1 MQKHEILISLILFR
15 ELEKSL
21 KLSYSTDLNYQGV
34 TGFNLVNNCFL
45 VSNMNSAESHVIM
58 DSMQKLSMQELRK
71 GLHGRFCLVPFT
83 NIILEPDGKV
93 GICRNKGDNFPIG
106 NIKDQPLDEIWNIRN
121 SEKAQQWRREFLED
135 KISICENEVNYR
147 KCHLEYGF
155 NTLAQDAELSIVQQ
169 QKILRLTANLNGQ
182 CNLRCPFCT
191 VWQSPNGNYNDENF
205 WNPAKSSLFPFLKE
219 IDMLGGE
226 PFIQADTYRLIQEV
240 SLVNPDCHWF
250 FTTNLAWSLSLKVSE
265 ILDKIKIQILT
276 VSIDSLTPAIY
287 EQLRPPAKLNKIL
300 NHLEKLIEYN
310 KKRIRP
316 FQIAINSLVMKET
329 WQELPEFLRFTQKYQ
344 LAFNPI
350 LLRTPQESSLMS
362 FTHQQKREV
371 LDFYLKEIPKNH
383 FKLITPILIP
393 LIESLSP
400 IDRAYYFSAINS

>member
-1 MQKHEILISLILFR
+1 
-15 ELEKSL
+15 
-21 KLSYSTDLNYQGV
+21 
-34 TGFNLVNNCFL
+34 
-45 VSNMNSAESHVIM
+45 
-58 DSMQKLSMQELRK
+58 MQKLSMQELRK

-121 SEKAQQWRREFLED
+121 SDKAQQWRREFLED

-155 NTLAQDAELSIVQQ
+155 NTLASDAELSVVQQ

-191 VWQSPNGNYNDENF
+191 VWQSPNGNYTDDNF
-205 WNPAKSSLFPFLKE
+205 WNPARVSLFPFLKE

-240 SLVNPDCHWF
+240 SSVNSDCRWF
-250 FTTNLAWSLSLKVSE
+250 FTTNLAWSLSEKVAKK
-265 ILDKIKIQILT
+265 LDGIHIQILT
-276 VSIDSLTPAIY
+276 ASIDSLTPATY
-287 EQLRPPAKLNKIL
+287 ERLRPPAKLNKVL
-300 NHLEKLIEYN
+300 DNLEKLIKYN
-310 KKRIRP
+310 KTRSRP

-329 WQELPEFLRFTQKYQ
+329 WRELPEFLRFTEKFN

-350 LLRTPQESSLMS
+350 LLKIPHKDSLLNL
-362 FTHQQKREV
+362 TRLEKKEI
-371 LDFYLKEIPKNH
+371 LDFYLNEIPGDK
-383 FKLITPILIP
+383 FKFISPILIP
-393 LIESLSP
+393 IIETLEA
-400 IDRAYYFSAINS
+400 IDRAYYFTSIKF

>member
-1 MQKHEILISLILFR
+1 M
-15 ELEKSL
+15 
-21 KLSYSTDLNYQGV
+21 
-34 TGFNLVNNCFL
+34 VNNRFL
-45 VSNMNSAESHVIM
+45 VSNMNSVESHVIM

-106 NIKDQPLDEIWNIRN
+106 NIKDRPLDEIWNIRN
-121 SEKAQQWRREFLED
+121 SDKAQQWRREFLED

-155 NTLAQDAELSIVQQ
+155 NTLASDAELSVVQQ

-191 VWQSPNGNYNDENF
+191 VWQSPNGNYTDDNF
-205 WNPAKSSLFPFLKE
+205 WNPARVSLFPFLKE

-240 SLVNPDCHWF
+240 SLVNPDCRWF
-250 FTTNLAWSLSLKVSE
+250 FTTNLAWSLSSKVSE
-265 ILDKIKIQILT
+265 VLNKIKIQILT
-276 VSIDSLTPAIY
+276 VSIDSLTPATY
-287 EQLRPPAKLNKIL
+287 ERLRPPAKLSKIL
-300 NHLEKLIEYN
+300 ENLEKLIEYN
-310 KKRIRP
+310 KKRSHP
-316 FQIAINSLVMKET
+316 FQIAINSLVMNET
-329 WQELPEFLRFTQKYQ
+329 WQELPEFLRFVQKFN

-350 LLRTPQESSLMS
+350 LLRTPHQSSLMS
-362 FTHQQKREV
+362 YDESQKREV
-371 LDFYLKEIPKNH
+371 LDFYFKEIPKNH
-383 FKLITPILIP
+383 FRLISPILVP

-400 IDRAYYFSAINS
+400 IDRAYYFSIINS